1 MYCRRGHSAW
11 LKSHCHALTVVG
23 QAGGAL
29 ETKAFNAAC
38 TGWRYCDSL
47 GVDDQTADERQSS
60 RGGRDVVA
68 LLVALK
74 SKACTSARRR
84 YLMPLLMLTLQY
96 YGMFIIRYSSL
107 KNFIEGHDC

>member
-29 ETKAFNAAC
+29 KTKAFNAAC
-38 TGWRYCDSL
+38 TGWRYCDSS

-74 SKACTSARRR
+74 SKACTSVQAVPDASADAYFTILWHVRH
-84 YLMPLLMLTLQY
+84 QI
-96 YGMFIIRYSSL
+96 FIIEEL
-107 KNFIEGHDC
+107 H